1 MRTPVRRGHGALVTT
16 LLVAAA
22 LVAACAEAA
31 PSPSPTVAPTPTAT
45 PNPHLADPATADEV
59 FLALGAG
66 GLRLTANNAAPG
78 AADGPLVKRI
88 NATYLG
94 WPLSLSEYRST
105 DALAEA
111 TAWEADVA
119 PGAGDPPVAIA
130 GLNILVEWGPAG
142 DGQPKEPVGAQV
154 TGLRDLAA
162 RLDLLLSP
170 LRARSVVDVPGLT
183 ASATTAA
190 SASPEPT
197 PKP

>member
-1 MRTPVRRGHGALVTT
+1 MRTPVRWGHGALVATI
-16 LLVAAA
+16 LVAAA
-22 LVAACAEAA
+22 LVAACAEA
-31 PSPSPTVAPTPTAT
+31 PPTPSPTVAPTPTPT
-45 PNPHLADPATADEV
+45 PNPHLAAPATADEV

-66 GLRLTANNAAPG
+66 GLRLTANNAASG

-105 DALAEA
+105 DALTEA
-111 TAWEADVA
+111 TAWEDGVP
-119 PGAGDPPVAIA
+119 PGVGDPPVAIA
-130 GLNILVEWGPAG
+130 GLNILVEWGPASNAE
-142 DGQPKEPVGAQV
+142 PKHPVGAQV
-154 TGLRDLAA
+154 NGLRDLAG

-170 LRARSVVDVPGLT
+170 LRARSVVAVPGLT
-183 ASATTAA
+183 ASTDSAA